1 MVKLVIHKNEAEQR
15 LDKFLLKYLDKAGTS
30 FLYKMLRKKNIT
42 LNGKRAEG
50 SERLKENDEVTL
62 FLSDETVAKFRSEN
76 KAAKAQS
83 AVKPTGIRL
92 DVVYEDEDVLLIN
105 KPAGLLSQKAA
116 TEDVSVN
123 DAVVEHVR
131 NLLAA
136 GRPEGGTSGGDPKQ
150 GKAASPKDDRAE
162 AFTPSICNRLDRNT
176 SGLITAGKTLAGLQ
190 FLSEQFRNR
199 RVEKYYLALVSGVM
213 EEDLQ
218 VKGWLQKD
226 EASNRVT
233 VLRQPREGADRIE
246 TEIHPLQNNGAYT
259 LVKLK
264 LLTGKTH
271 QLRAVLADLG
281 HPVIGDPKYGSE
293 EANRAIRRLM
303 PLRVQLLHAW
313 ELDFPQLEG
322 RFARLSKRRFQAPLP
337 AVFKKCLRLLDL
349 DIPN

>member
-62 FLSDETVAKFRSEN
+62 FLSDETVARFRSET
-76 KAAKAQS
+76 KAEEAQA

-92 DVVYEDEDVLLIN
+92 DIVYEDEDVLLIN

-116 TEDVSVN
+116 AEDVSVN

-131 NLLAA
+131 DLQAA
-136 GRPEGGTSGGDPKQ
+136 GRSEHDAT
-150 GKAASPKDDRAE
+150 ASLQDDRAE

-190 FLSEQFRNR
+190 FLSEQFRSR
-199 RVEKYYLALVSGVM
+199 RVGKYYLALVSGVM
-213 EEDLQ
+213 GKDLQ

-226 EASNRVT
+226 EASNRVM

-246 TEIHPLQNNGAYT
+246 TEIHPLQNNGDYT

-293 EANRAIRRLM
+293 EANRGIRRLM

-313 ELDFPQLEG
+313 ELDFPELEG
-322 RFARLSKRRFQAPLP
+322 RFARLSKRRFKAPLP
-337 AVFKKCLRLLDL
+337 AVFKKCLSLLDL

>member
-62 FLSDETVAKFRSEN
+62 FLSDETVAIFRSEG
-76 KAAKAQS
+76 KASEAQA

-92 DVVYEDEDVLLIN
+92 DIVYEDEDVLLIN

-116 TEDVSVN
+116 AEDVSVN

-131 NLLAA
+131 NLQAAERSERGAA
-136 GRPEGGTSGGDPKQ
+136 GSAKPEGT
-150 GKAASPKDDRAE
+150 ASPLDDRAE

-190 FLSEQFRNR
+190 FLSEQFRSR
-199 RVEKYYLALVSGVM
+199 RVDKYYLALVSGVM
-213 EEDLQ
+213 EKALQ
-218 VKGWLQKD
+218 VKGWLLKD

-233 VLRQPREGADRIE
+233 VLRQPKEGADRIE
-246 TEIHPLQNNGAYT
+246 TEIHPLQSNGAYT

-313 ELDFPQLEG
+313 ELDFPELEG

-337 AVFKKCLRLLDL
+337 AAFKKCLSLLDL